1 LDQQHETVATVTTK
15 LSPPAAVLGAH
26 VLGMPVAEWIQW
38 LTVIYL
44 LLLIGHK
51 LYVIV
56 KDVKKSFGP
65 KE

>member
-1 LDQQHETVATVTTK
+1 MQHHQDTAITATTK

-26 VLGMPVAEWIQW
+26 VMGMPVAEWIQW
-38 LTVIYL
+38 LTVVYL

-56 KDVKKSFGP
+56 KDVRQALSV